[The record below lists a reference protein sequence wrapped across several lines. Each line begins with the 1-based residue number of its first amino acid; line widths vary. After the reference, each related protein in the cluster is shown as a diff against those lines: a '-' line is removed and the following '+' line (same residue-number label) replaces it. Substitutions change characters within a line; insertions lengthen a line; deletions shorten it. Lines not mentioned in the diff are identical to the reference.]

1 MATYLTLTLVLNALK
16 TQIAVQSATA
26 QLIICT
32 DEATV
37 LILYK
42 ISNNSLIMLSK
53 ITMKTMMSKRTL
65 REDSSRLDTGVSRT
79 MTVLLRNVL
88 KLARENTTRNAKR
101 KTM

>member
-65 REDSSRLDTGVSRT
+65 REDSSRLDIGASRT
-79 MTVLLRNVL
+79 TTVLQRNVL
-88 KLARENTTRNAKR
+88 KLAHENTTRSAKR
-101 KTM
+101 KVM